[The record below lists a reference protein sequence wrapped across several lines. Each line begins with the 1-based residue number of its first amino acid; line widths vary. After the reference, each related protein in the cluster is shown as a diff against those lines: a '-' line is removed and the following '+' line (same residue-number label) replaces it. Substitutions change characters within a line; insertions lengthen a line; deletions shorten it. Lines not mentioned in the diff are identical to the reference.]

1 MGPIFYT
8 RGVGMHDIAVP
19 DGVKGSTAASSEVVC
34 IYSPSFLECS
44 YSYRNTTF
52 VSTNISGLLP
62 QVQGC
67 ENSSCTYSSVSL
79 WERSALMTFSQENG
93 TSIAATFVLSLG
105 SCCGATPQWLCSS
118 GCSSEAGHGA
128 AIGGGGDGHVWG
140 SSSIWGRFAAVGSP
154 GSQGGG
160 QVQLW
165 RAVGDGG
172 EIIGAGSD
180 TYNLQKGWELAATL
194 SGEGEGDLR
203 NFGSGIS
210 VGPSFV
216 VVGGTG
222 GNGTADAGVAVY
234 SMAQDGQLS
243 RMCLI
248 RASKL
253 SGIGTA
259 IDQDETVIL
268 HPLSQAQEGSSPVV
282 LSTTYSQKHG
292 S

>member
-8 RGVGMHDIAVP
+8 RGAGMHDIAVP
-19 DGVKGSTAASSEVVC
+19 DGVKGRTAASSEVVC
-34 IYSPSFLECS
+34 IYATSSLECS

-52 VSTNISGLLP
+52 VSISSVPP

-67 ENSSCTYSSVSL
+67 ENRTCNISSVSL
-79 WERSALMTFSQENG
+79 WERSALMTFSHVNG

-105 SCCGATPQWLCSS
+105 SCCGTTPQWLCTS

-128 AIGGGGDGHVWG
+128 AIGGGGDGHVWD
-140 SSSIWGRFAAVGSP
+140 SSSIWGSFAAVGSP

-180 TYNLQKGWELAATL
+180 AYSLQKGWELAATL
-194 SGEGEGDLR
+194 SGEGEGDLS
-203 NFGSGIS
+203 NFGSGVS

-216 VVGGTG
+216 VVGATG
-222 GNGTADAGVAVY
+222 GERDSRRGHRCLL
-234 SMAQDGQLS
+234 DGPGWAAAPHMLDPS
-243 RMCLI
+243 I
-248 RASKL
+248 K
-253 SGIGTA
+253 
-259 IDQDETVIL
+259 TVW
-268 HPLSQAQEGSSPVV
+268 HWDR
-282 LSTTYSQKHG
+282 H
-292 S
+292 